1 MDLLVFL
8 LLHILTSTHYRDNVY
23 RSNVVKDNLSPAWG
37 AATVELSTL
46 CEGDFDKPIRV
57 VVYDYEESGKH
68 VNMGQFETSVNGLIR
83 AATGGSEDMGKAF
96 TLKHKGKE
104 TGKIIVL
111 TAEVA
116 GVEDVTQKMAIASI
130 DSRVT
135 PTPSA
140 AAPPVAAAA
149 AFVPSVGKPT
159 FVDYIS
165 GGCELQVCVAID
177 FTGSNGTST

>member
-1 MDLLVFL
+1 
-8 LLHILTSTHYRDNVY
+8 
-23 RSNVVKDNLSPAWG
+23 VVKDNLNPGWG

-46 CEGDFDKPIRV
+46 CEGDFEKPIRV
-57 VVYDYEESGKH
+57 VVYDYESSGKH
-68 VNMGQFETSVNGLIR
+68 VTMGRFETSVNGLIN

-116 GVEDVTQKMAIASI
+116 GVEDVTQKMANSSI
-130 DSRVT
+130 GGRVV
-135 PTPSA
+135 PTPGAPA
-140 AAPPVAAAA
+140 APVAAAA
-149 AFVPSVGKPT
+149 AFVPSAGQPT
-159 FVDYIS
+159 FVDYVS

-177 FTGSNGTST
+177 FTGSNGTSRSQIKMIEMCAIHQSSLTPLYNR

>member
-1 MDLLVFL
+1 M
-8 LLHILTSTHYRDNVY
+8 
-23 RSNVVKDNLSPAWG
+23 VKDNLNPAWG

-57 VVYDYEESGKH
+57 VVYDYESNGKH
-68 VNMGQFETSVNGLIR
+68 VTMGKFETSVNGLIN
-83 AATGGSEDMGKAF
+83 AATGFSEDMGKAF

-116 GVEDVTQKMAIASI
+116 GVEDVTQKMANASI
-130 DSRVT
+130 GSRVV

-140 AAPPVAAAA
+140 PAAPVAAAA
-149 AFVPSVGKPT
+149 AFVPSSVQPT
-159 FVDYIS
+159 FVDYVS

-177 FTGSNGTST
+177 FTGSNGMSRSQMEMIEMCAIHQSSLTPLYNR